1 MKGPLNRGGAYIK
14 WNGPMAHYI
23 VVSSLCQ
30 VFCSANK
37 QQQRLYGM
45 YDVISVLLFIL
56 YTGLENLIIDES
68 CKTCKSRS

>member
-1 MKGPLNRGGAYIK
+1 MKFIQMAFIHIK
-14 WNGPMAHYI
+14 
-23 VVSSLCQ
+23 
-30 VFCSANK
+30 CSANK

-56 YTGLENLIIDES
+56 YTGLENLIKDES